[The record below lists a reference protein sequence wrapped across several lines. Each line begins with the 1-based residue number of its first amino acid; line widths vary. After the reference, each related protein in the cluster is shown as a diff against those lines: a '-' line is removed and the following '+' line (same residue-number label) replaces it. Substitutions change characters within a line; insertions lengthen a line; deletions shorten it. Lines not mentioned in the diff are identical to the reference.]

1 MARLPDIESE
11 QSKLTTVLHAMS
23 DAKRMRILNE
33 LSDGK
38 ERSVSELEGVI
49 ASLSQS
55 ALSQHL
61 ARLRRA
67 NIVRTRRESQ
77 SIYYSIDDSD
87 VLRILRLLG
96 HIYTDDPVIQRTSH
110 LGSQADYPPP
120 GGPAKFSAG
129 FCSVFCDNSLPVQNI
144 PRRIRRGRRIA
155 GVLCFEPVNQTRP
168 HAGSR
173 RVIPGK

>member
-1 MARLPDIESE
+1 MARLPDIKSE
-11 QSKLTTVLHAMS
+11 QSKLTTVLRAMS
-23 DAKRMRILNE
+23 NAKRMRFLNE

-77 SIYYSIDDSD
+77 TIYYSIDDSD

-96 HIYTDDPVIQRTSH
+96 HIYTDDPVMQRTRH
-110 LGSQADYPPP
+110 
-120 GGPAKFSAG
+120 
-129 FCSVFCDNSLPVQNI
+129 
-144 PRRIRRGRRIA
+144 
-155 GVLCFEPVNQTRP
+155 
-168 HAGSR
+168 
-173 RVIPGK
+173 

>member
-11 QSKLTTVLHAMS
+11 QSKLTTVLRAMS
-23 DAKRMRILNE
+23 NAKRMRILNE
-33 LSDGK
+33 LSDGR

-77 SIYYSIDDSD
+77 TIFYSIDDTD

-96 HIYTDDPVIQRTSH
+96 HISTADPVMPRTKH
-110 LGSQADYPPP
+110 
-120 GGPAKFSAG
+120 
-129 FCSVFCDNSLPVQNI
+129 
-144 PRRIRRGRRIA
+144 
-155 GVLCFEPVNQTRP
+155 
-168 HAGSR
+168 
-173 RVIPGK
+173 

>member
-11 QSKLTTVLHAMS
+11 QSKLTTVLRSMS
-23 DAKRMRILNE
+23 NAKRMRILNE
-33 LSDGK
+33 LSDGR

-77 SIYYSIDDSD
+77 TIYYSIDDSD
-87 VLRILRLLG
+87 ALDTQTSRPYLHRRSGDAAHQALSAASRKPLLR
-96 HIYTDDPVIQRTSH
+96 TAPDDAVFH
-110 LGSQADYPPP
+110 G
-120 GGPAKFSAG
+120 
-129 FCSVFCDNSLPVQNI
+129 VFCDNSLPFQNI
-144 PRRIRRGRRIA
+144 PRRIHRDARCRPG
-155 GVLCFEPVNQTRP
+155 LSSDPVNQTRICGIS
-168 HAGSR
+168 GS
-173 RVIPGK
+173 VFPG

>member
-11 QSKLTTVLHAMS
+11 QSKLTTVLRAMS
-23 DAKRMRILNE
+23 NAKRMRILNE
-33 LSDGK
+33 LSDGR
-38 ERSVSELEGVI
+38 ERSVSELEGVM

-77 SIYYSIDDSD
+77 TIYYSIDDSD

-96 HIYTDDPVIQRTSH
+96 HIYTDNPVMQRTRH
-110 LGSQADYPPP
+110 
-120 GGPAKFSAG
+120 
-129 FCSVFCDNSLPVQNI
+129 
-144 PRRIRRGRRIA
+144 
-155 GVLCFEPVNQTRP
+155 
-168 HAGSR
+168 
-173 RVIPGK
+173 

>member
-11 QSKLTTVLHAMS
+11 QTKLTTVLRAMS
-23 DAKRMRILNE
+23 NAKRMRILNE
-33 LSDGK
+33 LSDGR

-77 SIYYSIDDSD
+77 TIYFSIDDSD
-87 VLRILRLLG
+87 MLRILRLLG
-96 HIYTDDPVIQRTSH
+96 HIYTDDAVMQRTRH
-110 LGSQADYPPP
+110 
-120 GGPAKFSAG
+120 
-129 FCSVFCDNSLPVQNI
+129 
-144 PRRIRRGRRIA
+144 
-155 GVLCFEPVNQTRP
+155 
-168 HAGSR
+168 
-173 RVIPGK
+173 

>member
-11 QSKLTTVLHAMS
+11 QSKLTTVLRAMS
-23 DAKRMRILNE
+23 NAKRMRILNE
-33 LSDGK
+33 LSDGRD
-38 ERSVSELEGVI
+38 RSVSELEGVI

-77 SIYYSIDDSD
+77 TIYYSIDDSD

-96 HIYTDDPVIQRTSH
+96 HIYTDNPVMQRTRH
-110 LGSQADYPPP
+110 
-120 GGPAKFSAG
+120 
-129 FCSVFCDNSLPVQNI
+129 
-144 PRRIRRGRRIA
+144 
-155 GVLCFEPVNQTRP
+155 
-168 HAGSR
+168 
-173 RVIPGK
+173 

>member
-11 QSKLTTVLHAMS
+11 QSKLTTVLRAMS
-23 DAKRMRILNE
+23 NAKRMRILNE
-33 LSDGK
+33 LSDGR

-77 SIYYSIDDSD
+77 TIYYSIDDSD

-96 HIYTDDPVIQRTSH
+96 HIYTGDPVMQ
-110 LGSQADYPPP
+110 
-120 GGPAKFSAG
+120 
-129 FCSVFCDNSLPVQNI
+129 
-144 PRRIRRGRRIA
+144 RIR
-155 GVLCFEPVNQTRP
+155 
-168 HAGSR
+168 H
-173 RVIPGK
+173 

>member
-11 QSKLTTVLHAMS
+11 QSKLTTVLRAMS
-23 DAKRMRILNE
+23 NAKRMRILTE
-33 LSDGK
+33 LSDGR

-55 ALSQHL
+55 ALSQYL

-77 SIYYSIDDSD
+77 TIYYSIDDSD

-96 HIYTDDPVIQRTSH
+96 HIYTDDPVMQRTRH
-110 LGSQADYPPP
+110 
-120 GGPAKFSAG
+120 
-129 FCSVFCDNSLPVQNI
+129 
-144 PRRIRRGRRIA
+144 
-155 GVLCFEPVNQTRP
+155 
-168 HAGSR
+168 
-173 RVIPGK
+173 